1 MPYRP
6 NSGDP
11 LVPEPAAAPPLARD
25 LAGFLTAFAAALQ
38 RAQMYPEGHPTL
50 DRAVDQMLRFLV
62 PMLAERHTATFAV
75 APNQVFVGAA
85 ASDPEHPMLR
95 EMAGRL
101 FRRNVGSIRLA
112 RGITREEAVAA
123 LIVLTRD
130 GPDLLP
136 HRSSHVEVEPLNF
149 AGLTLDQLEPDPA
162 GGSGVSSAAIW
173 PALARAILGE
183 SAIAHGGTAPDP
195 EPVALAFDALPATP
209 ARDGAVMQYLH
220 DAADASRDRTS
231 PQAQQIRRQVTGL
244 LERLRPATVER
255 LLRRDLDEAGRHR
268 LVRALASLVSA
279 TGTLGMLRAA
289 AVIEGREISLPLDRL
304 ISKLARHAEHGPA
317 SSRHLAEDQLVAVV
331 GDLLASWGSPGG
343 PLIEPLDHL
352 PPPLV
357 PGLSGAEAYRSDPMR
372 LVTMQL
378 DTGSLDEAAGRAVGV
393 LVSRGAVRPL
403 VDLLGQLPAADPL
416 GGSYRSLV
424 VTTGTLAAL
433 LSNPTVDVEAV
444 ELLAPEV
451 GAASIPLLLDALA
464 GSEERSVRRRLL
476 QLLAH
481 FGNEVVPEVTR
492 RLPEGPWY
500 FQRNLLR
507 LLQMLPDP
515 PEESLAV
522 EYSRHSDAR
531 VRVEGFRLL
540 MRHPQARARGIVEGL
555 SDPDISGVRVA
566 VMAAGEDC
574 PAAAAPLLLRGLQE
588 RRIEPGLVPSAIRAL
603 GPMVEIPEVAEVLL
617 AHAGRKLPL
626 VGWRVAAKSKESMAA
641 LSAIARHWGDD
652 PRCAP
657 LLARARRHPDPEIRE
672 AVRA

>member
-1 MPYRP
+1 M
-6 NSGDP
+6 D
-11 LVPEPAAAPPLARD
+11 PEPAVAPPLARD
-25 LAGFLTAFAAALQ
+25 LARFLTAFAAALQ

-50 DRAVDQMLRFLV
+50 DRALDQMLGVLA
-62 PMLAERHTATFAV
+62 PLLAERPAVTFAV
-75 APNQVFVGAA
+75 APTQLFVGAA

-123 LIVLTRD
+123 LVVLTRD
-130 GPDLLP
+130 GSDLLP
-136 HRSSHVEVEPLNF
+136 HRSGHVEVEPLNF
-149 AGLTLDQLEPDPA
+149 AGLTLDALERGPA
-162 GGSGVSSAAIW
+162 EGSGMSGAAIW

-183 SAIAHGGTAPDP
+183 IAIPDGAPAPDP
-195 EPVALAFDALPATP
+195 QNVALAFDALPATH
-209 ARDGAVMQYLH
+209 ARDGAVIQYLR

-231 PQAQQIRRQVTGL
+231 PQAQQIRRQVSGL
-244 LERLRPATVER
+244 LERLRPETVER
-255 LLRRDLDEAGRHR
+255 LLRRDLDQAGGHR
-268 LVRALASLVSA
+268 LVHDLARLVSA
-279 TGTLGMLRAA
+279 TGTLGVLRAA
-289 AVIEGREISLPLDRL
+289 ADIEGREISRPFDRL
-304 ISKLARHAEHGPA
+304 LSKLARHAEQGPP
-317 SSRHLAEDQLVAVV
+317 SSRHLAEDQFFAVV
-331 GDLLASWGSPGG
+331 GDLLASWGSPG
-343 PLIEPLDHL
+343 PALVEPLDHL

-378 DTGSLDEAAGRAVGV
+378 DMGSLDEAAGRAVAL
-393 LVSRGAVRPL
+393 LVSRGSVRPL
-403 VDLLGQLPAADPL
+403 IELLGRLPADGAL
-416 GGSYRSLV
+416 GGSYRPLV
-424 VTTGTLAAL
+424 VTTETLAAL
-433 LSNPTVDVEAV
+433 LAAAPVDVDAV

-451 GAASIPLLLDALA
+451 GTAAIPLLLDALA

-481 FGNEVVPEVTR
+481 FGNEVVPEVAR
-492 RLPEGPWY
+492 RLSGGPWY

-522 EYSRHSDAR
+522 EYSRHPDAR

-603 GPMVEIPEVAEVLL
+603 GPIVEIPEVVDVLL
-617 AHAGRKLPL
+617 SHAGRKLPL
-626 VGWRVAAKSKESMAA
+626 VGWRVAAKSKESLAA
-641 LSAIARHWGDD
+641 LSALARHWGGN

-657 LLARARRHPDPEIRE
+657 LLARARSHPDPEIRE
-672 AVRA
+672 AVRP

>member
-1 MPYRP
+1 M
-6 NSGDP
+6 
-11 LVPEPAAAPPLARD
+11 VPEPVAAPPLARD

-50 DRAVDQMLRFLV
+50 DRAVGHMLGVLA
-62 PMLAERHTATFAV
+62 PMLAERPAATFAV
-75 APNQVFVGAA
+75 APTQVFVGAA
-85 ASDPEHPMLR
+85 ASDPDHPQLR

-112 RGITREEAVAA
+112 RGITREEAVAT
-123 LIVLTRD
+123 LVVLTRE
-130 GPDLLP
+130 GSDLLP

-149 AGLTLDQLEPDPA
+149 AGLTLDPLERDSA
-162 GGSGVSSAAIW
+162 EGSGMRGAAIW

-183 SAIAHGGTAPDP
+183 SPLPGGEPAPSP
-195 EPVALAFDALPATP
+195 ENVALAFEAQPATP
-209 ARDGAVMQYLH
+209 ARDGAVIQYFH
-220 DAADASRDRTS
+220 EAADASRDRTS
-231 PQAQQIRRQVTGL
+231 PQAQQIRRQVAGL
-244 LERLRPATVER
+244 LERLRPETIER
-255 LLRRDLDEAGRHR
+255 LLRRDLDETSGHR
-268 LVRALASLVSA
+268 LVHDLAGVASA
-279 TGTLGMLRAA
+279 AGTLGVVRAA
-289 AVIEGREISLPLDRL
+289 AAIEGREISLPLDRL
-304 ISKLARHAEHGPA
+304 LSKLARHAEHGPA
-317 SSRHLAEDQLVAVV
+317 MSRHPAEDQFFAVV
-331 GDLLASWGSPGG
+331 GDLLASWGSPGRT
-343 PLIEPLDHL
+343 LVEPVDHL

-357 PGLSGAEAYRSDPMR
+357 PGLTSTEAYRSDPLR
-372 LVTMQL
+372 LLTMQL
-378 DTGSLDEAAGRAVGV
+378 DMGALDHAAERAVGV

-403 VDLLGQLPAADPL
+403 VDLLGRLPADGAL
-416 GGSYRSLV
+416 AGSYRPLV
-424 VTTGTLAAL
+424 VRTETLAAL
-433 LSNPTVDVEAV
+433 LSATPVDVEPV
-444 ELLAPEV
+444 ELLVPEV
-451 GAASIPLLLDALA
+451 GPAAIPLLLDALA

-492 RLPEGPWY
+492 RLPGGPWY

-522 EYSRHSDAR
+522 EYSRHPDAR

-603 GPMVEIPEVAEVLL
+603 GPMTEIPEVVDVLL
-617 AHAGRKLPL
+617 SHAGRKLPL
-626 VGWRVAAKSKESMAA
+626 LGWRVAVKSKESLAA
-641 LSAIARHWGDD
+641 LAAMARHWHAD
-652 PRCAP
+652 PRCAA
-657 LLARARRHPDPEIRE
+657 LLARARRHPDAEVRE

>member
-1 MPYRP
+1 M
-6 NSGDP
+6 
-11 LVPEPAAAPPLARD
+11 VPEPAAAPPLARD

-50 DRAVDQMLRFLV
+50 DRAVDQMLRFLA
-62 PMLAERHTATFAV
+62 PMLAERQAATFAV
-75 APNQVFVGAA
+75 APSQLFVGAA
-85 ASDPEHPMLR
+85 ASDAEHPLLR

-112 RGITREEAVAA
+112 RGITREETVAA
-123 LIVLTRD
+123 LVVLTRD
-130 GPDLLP
+130 GSDLLP
-136 HRSSHVEVEPLNF
+136 HRSSHVEVEPLDF
-149 AGLTLDQLEPDPA
+149 AGLTLDPLEHDPA
-162 GGSGVSSAAIW
+162 EGSGMSGAAIW
-173 PALARAILGE
+173 SALARAMLGE
-183 SAIAHGGTAPDP
+183 SAGPDGGPAPDP
-195 EPVALAFDALPATP
+195 ENVALAFDALPVTP
-209 ARDGAVMQYLH
+209 ARDGAVIQYLH

-231 PQAQQIRRQVTGL
+231 PQAQQVRRQVNRL
-244 LERLRPATVER
+244 LERLRPETVER
-255 LLRRDLDEAGRHR
+255 LLRRDLDEAGGHR
-268 LVRALASLVSA
+268 LVHDLARLVSA

-289 AVIEGREISLPLDRL
+289 AVIEAREISPPLDRL

-317 SSRHLAEDQLVAVV
+317 ASRHLAEDQLFAVV

-343 PLIEPLDHL
+343 ALIEPLDHL

-378 DTGSLDEAAGRAVGV
+378 DMGSLDEAAHRAVGV
-393 LVSRGAVRPL
+393 LVSRGSVRPL
-403 VDLLGQLPAADPL
+403 VELLRRLPADDAL
-416 GGSYRSLV
+416 GGSYRPLV
-424 VTTGTLAAL
+424 VTTETLAAL
-433 LSNPTVDVEAV
+433 LSAATVEVETV
-444 ELLAPEV
+444 ELLAPEL
-451 GAASIPLLLDALA
+451 GAAAIPLLLDALA
-464 GSEERSVRRRLL
+464 GSGERSVRRRLL

-492 RLPEGPWY
+492 RLPDGPWY

-522 EYSRHSDAR
+522 EYSRHPDAR

-603 GPMVEIPEVAEVLL
+603 GPMVEIPEVVDVLL
-617 AHAGRKLPL
+617 SHGGRKLPL
-626 VGWRVAAKSKESMAA
+626 VGWRVAAKSKESLAA
-641 LSAIARHWGDD
+641 LSAMARHWGDN